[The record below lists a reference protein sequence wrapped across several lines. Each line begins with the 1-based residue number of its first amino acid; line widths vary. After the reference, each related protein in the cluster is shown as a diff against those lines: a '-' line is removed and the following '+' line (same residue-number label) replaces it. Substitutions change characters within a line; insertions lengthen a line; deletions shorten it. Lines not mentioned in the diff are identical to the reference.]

1 MKRIE
6 KMVVCR
12 PSFSGW
18 QLTARLFSTLTAT
31 PSNSP
36 NHQLNNQ
43 ISSVQYQMTDWGKST
58 AYSLMAILWHDSRE
72 KDEKQ

>member
-31 PSNSP
+31 PSNS
-36 NHQLNNQ
+36 QLT
-43 ISSVQYQMTDWGKST
+43 ICST
-58 AYSLMAILWHDSRE
+58 IKYLLFSI
-72 KDEKQ
+72 